1 MNRDPLENRAC
12 RENHSPPEKD
22 HCRELDG
29 HTGKSISETD
39 GICQSRFPALLWKGR
54 RKSIFTV
61 GEAGQDSMKKDERHE
76 AYPMPSPLLP
86 SQPVANSRYGDISK
100 SHRFCGKSP
109 RLWTCLTYSWH
120 LLPAGWLLPKS
131 VTIKENF
138 RPCIILEVF
147 KFSHIHLLL
156 FIQLSSRA
164 GFSSSFL
171 SAKCKFN
178 ITILHFFSCLY
189 V

>member
-61 GEAGQDSMKKDERHE
+61 GEVGQDSMKKDERHVSLGPYLLIFPRVPFIM
-76 AYPMPSPLLP
+76 AY
-86 SQPVANSRYGDISK
+86 Q
-100 SHRFCGKSP
+100 
-109 RLWTCLTYSWH
+109 
-120 LLPAGWLLPKS
+120 
-131 VTIKENF
+131 
-138 RPCIILEVF
+138 
-147 KFSHIHLLL
+147 
-156 FIQLSSRA
+156 
-164 GFSSSFL
+164 
-171 SAKCKFN
+171 
-178 ITILHFFSCLY
+178 
-189 V
+189 